1 MCMCHCLEM
10 NGVCAECLHHN
21 ITSVTVTDVAQIMHS
36 VHKQI
41 LDEHY
46 GEYAKRVYC
55 DSRDRREFL
64 NNKFQL
70 LVNRHLQQWHEH
82 EHHPL
87 IVGNATEHSI
97 PNTTWASFEDFDE
110 EVEDDLEKGE
120 GYWYLNRYISLQ
132 QTKAV
137 LMRIVCYTNGW
148 ARQATRGTNNKH

>member
-46 GEYAKRVYC
+46 GEYAKRVYS
-55 DSRDRREFL
+55 DSSDRRQFL
-64 NNKFQL
+64 NNKFRL
-70 LVNRHLQQWHEH
+70 LVNCHLQQWHEL
-82 EHHPL
+82 HHPL

-97 PNTTWASFEDFDE
+97 PNTTWASFEDDFDE

-120 GYWYLNRYISLQ
+120 RYWYLDRYISLQ
-132 QTKAV
+132 SSSQKIPKTDKSGPSADSV
-137 LMRIVCYTNGW
+137 LY
-148 ARQATRGTNNKH
+148 Q

>member
-1 MCMCHCLEM
+1 MMCYHAPPLIQIKMCMCHCLEI

-46 GEYAKRVYC
+46 GEYAKRVYS

-70 LVNRHLQQWHEH
+70 LVNHHLQQWHEH
-82 EHHPL
+82 EHDPL

-97 PNTTWASFEDFDE
+97 PTPRGRH
-110 EVEDDLEKGE
+110 L
-120 GYWYLNRYISLQ
+120 RMI
-132 QTKAV
+132 
-137 LMRIVCYTNGW
+137 LMRRLRMI
-148 ARQATRGTNNKH
+148 